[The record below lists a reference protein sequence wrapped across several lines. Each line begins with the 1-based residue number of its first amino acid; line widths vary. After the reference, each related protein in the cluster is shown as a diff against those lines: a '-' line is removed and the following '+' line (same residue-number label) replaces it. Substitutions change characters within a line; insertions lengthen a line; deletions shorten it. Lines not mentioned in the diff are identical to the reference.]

1 MKYFPLSL
9 GPMQESGSAL
19 LRALQNDSMI
29 PLDLLVREAVQNSL
43 DAALKPAGSEVSVD
57 VTIRPH
63 GTDVVAD
70 LFESGIDKAVLFR
83 LFPKGGRMLEIRD
96 KGTEGL
102 SGPLRLEDVGRGQ
115 RRGNLLK
122 LVYEVGRT
130 RSDETS
136 GGSWGL
142 GKTCYFRVGV
152 GLVLYYSRILLNN
165 RFEERLVACLVENES
180 DENRLQRDSATGIAW
195 WGGEAGTPM
204 PLTDSARIA
213 TLLRSIGVQ
222 PYSGED
228 TGTAIII
235 PFLRDNLIPQQEE
248 ASSEE
253 PDENARREPLPWWF
267 KDYASYV
274 RVALQRWFC
283 SRIDNPRFRG
293 GPALAVSVNGQR
305 LQTER
310 MQPVFQVLQALY
322 NRLDQATY
330 RGEDYL
336 DRCGVAATDVL
347 DAPIDLR
354 GVFRA
359 GTSAGRITAVR
370 LTPAQLKMTEPENM
384 PDPYR
389 CIFSPHE
396 HAQRDR
402 PLVAFMR
409 GPGMV
414 IRWDNSNDSKG
425 WGGSVQLPAGE
436 AFLLGLYVPEKD
448 RDLKDDVRKKLR
460 NPDQTLEAYLRS
472 CERADHHQWVDQ
484 AGLTIIT
491 RIRGKAGGE
500 IGKFN
505 APVAARTPSIS
516 LRAARNLAD
525 RLLPT
530 GFGQDGRIAP
540 VPPCPPDG
548 GGSGGGRNGGAH
560 KFPDL
565 EVTHVRYGE
574 DEMRIYW
581 RLNWG
586 KGQASRQI
594 ALGVDS
600 ESGVISYEKWT
611 EEGLGPFP
619 LTIEKAAITDE
630 LSSHVTDILR
640 IERMLLVVRPWQ
652 SNMDG
657 TTVNGEMTIRMPGRL
672 AGNLRPVLHAAVV
685 QTTEEPA

>member
-63 GTDVVAD
+63 ETEVVAG
-70 LFESGIDKAVLFR
+70 LFESGIDKEVLHR
-83 LFPKGGRMLEIRD
+83 LFPEGGRMLEIRD

-102 SGPLRLEDVGRGQ
+102 TGPLRLEDVGPGQ
-115 RRGNLLK
+115 ARGNLLK

-142 GKTCYFRVGV
+142 GKTCYYRVGV
-152 GLVLYYSRILLNN
+152 GLVLYYSRILSNE
-165 RFEERLVACLVENES
+165 RFEERLVACLVESEA
-180 DENRLQRDSATGIAW
+180 DENRLQRNSATGIAW
-195 WGGEAGTPM
+195 WGGEKGM

-213 TLLRSIGVQ
+213 ALLRSIGVQ
-222 PYSGED
+222 PYAGKD

-235 PFLRDNLIPQQEE
+235 PFLRSNLIPQQED

-253 PDENARREPLPWWF
+253 PEDSARHEPLPWWF
-267 KDYASYV
+267 KDYASYM

-283 SRIDNPRFRG
+283 ARIDNPRFRG

-322 NRLDQATY
+322 NRLSPAVPR

-336 DRCGVAATDVL
+336 DKCGVVVTDVL
-347 DAPIDLR
+347 DKPVVLNR
-354 GVFRA
+354 VFRG
-359 GTSAGRITAVR
+359 GTSAGRFAAVR
-370 LTPAQLKMTEPENM
+370 LTPEQLKMVAPENM

-389 CIFSPHE
+389 CIFSPQE
-396 HAQRDR
+396 QAQRDR

-409 GPGMV
+409 GPGMI
-414 IRWDNSNDSKG
+414 IRWDNSNDHKG
-425 WGGSVQLPAGE
+425 WGGSVVLPAGE
-436 AFLLGLYVPEKD
+436 AYVVGLFVPEKE
-448 RDLKDDVRKKLR
+448 RELKEEVRAKLR
-460 NPDQTLEAYLRS
+460 NPYQTLEAYLRS
-472 CERADHHQWVDQ
+472 CERADHHQWVDH
-484 AGLTIIT
+484 AGLTIIS
-491 RIRGKAGGE
+491 RIRRKAGDALE
-500 IGKFN
+500 SFN
-505 APVAARTPSIS
+505 APVAAGPRGVS

-525 RLLPT
+525 RLLPA
-530 GFGQDGRIAP
+530 GFGQDGRVAP
-540 VPPCPPDG
+540 VPPSRP
-548 GGSGGGRNGGAH
+548 SGEDPTRRPNGRVH
-560 KFPDL
+560 MFPDL
-565 EVTHVRYGE
+565 EVTDVRYGE
-574 DEMRIYW
+574 NEMYIFW
-581 RLNWG
+581 RLHWG

-600 ESGVISYEKWT
+600 ESGVISHDNWT

-619 LTIEKAAITDE
+619 LAIERAAITDS
-630 LSSHVTDILR
+630 LPPHVADILR
-640 IERMLLVVRPWQ
+640 IDPTLLRVRPRR
-652 SNMDG
+652 SDMDG
-657 TTVNGEMTIRMPGRL
+657 AIVNGELTISLPGRL
-672 AGNLRPVLHAAVV
+672 AGNLRPVLHAVAI
-685 QTTEEPA
+685 QTAEELA

>member
-63 GTDVVAD
+63 GTKAVGE
-70 LFESGIDKAVLFR
+70 LFESGIDKEVLFR
-83 LFPKGGRMLEIRD
+83 LFPEGGRMLEIRD

-102 SGPLRLEDVGRGQ
+102 TGPMRLEDVCPGQ
-115 RRGNLLK
+115 SRGNLLK

-142 GKTCYFRVGV
+142 GKTCYYRVGV
-152 GLVLYYSRILLNN
+152 GLVLYYSRILSND

-180 DENRLQRDSATGIAW
+180 DENRLQRHSATGIAW
-195 WGGEAGTPM
+195 WGGEKGA

-222 PYSGED
+222 PYAGED

-235 PFLRDNLIPQQEE
+235 PFLRPNLIPQQEE
-248 ASSEE
+248 TSSDE
-253 PDENARREPLPWWF
+253 PEDSARREPLPWWF
-267 KDYASYV
+267 KDYASYI

-283 SRIDNPRFRG
+283 ARIDNPRFRG

-322 NRLDQATY
+322 NRLDPASP
-330 RGEDYL
+330 RGSEDYL
-336 DRCGVAATDVL
+336 DKCGVGVADLLNKSIVL
-347 DAPIDLR
+347 NR
-354 GVFRA
+354 VFRA
-359 GTSAGRITAVR
+359 GTSAGRFTAVR
-370 LTPAQLKMTEPENM
+370 MTPEQLKMVAPENM
-384 PDPYR
+384 PDPYS
-389 CIFSPHE
+389 CIFGPQE

-409 GPGMV
+409 GPGMI
-414 IRWDNSNDSKG
+414 IRWDNSNDPKG
-425 WGGSVQLPAGE
+425 WGGSVVLPARE
-436 AFLLGLYVPEKD
+436 VYLVGLFVPEKA
-448 RDLKDDVRKKLR
+448 RELKEEVREKLR
-460 NPDQTLEAYLRS
+460 NPYQTLEAYLRS
-472 CERADHHQWVDQ
+472 CERADHHQWVDH
-484 AGLTIIT
+484 AGLTIIS
-491 RIRGKAGGE
+491 RIRRKAGE
-500 IGKFN
+500 VVESFN
-505 APVAARTPSIS
+505 APVAAMPRGIS

-525 RLLPT
+525 RLLPA

-540 VPPCPPDG
+540 VPPSRPG
-548 GGSGGGRNGGAH
+548 GEDSLRRANGRVH
-560 KFPDL
+560 MFPDL
-565 EVTHVRYGE
+565 EITDVRYGE
-574 DEMRIYW
+574 NEMHICW
-581 RLNWG
+581 QLHWG

-600 ESGVISYEKWT
+600 ESGVISHDQWI

-619 LTIEKAAITDE
+619 LTLEKAAITDR
-630 LSSHVTDILR
+630 LSSHVTDILGIDR
-640 IERMLLVVRPWQ
+640 TLLVVRPWR
-652 SNMDG
+652 SDMDG
-657 TTVNGEMTIRMPGRL
+657 AIVNGELTIRMPGRF
-672 AGNLRPVLHAAVV
+672 AGNLRPVLHAVAV
-685 QTTEEPA
+685 QTTAEPA